1 MRGHHAHRAVMVA
14 RMGIRWVAL
23 TLQLEVWPHL
33 ALVPHSNLQ
42 SLPTHVHHQIP
53 LDLPASGTCTFLCR
67 DIAQGGT
74 AMEQP
79 LTVSQLARAT
89 GMPAKTIRY
98 YEQIGVLPAPRRS
111 TAGYRQYSRHDVHR
125 LLFIRRAR
133 ALGLSLAHLKALTGE
148 LDSGE
153 CLTMRPRLH
162 ALVTEQLRTVQQQ
175 IAEFQLLERQL
186 AQVLQ
191 RLQTAA
197 PAPHVDGCRCLD
209 SDTHEAQEP
218 LQHPASLP
226 WKGEAM
232 RTSTLE
238 PLTMLAPSPLS
249 ETNSAAD
256 EQCGCGCGCGVSLT
270 QLALPQDAT
279 RRRGDTDSAPPT
291 QP

>member
-1 MRGHHAHRAVMVA
+1 
-14 RMGIRWVAL
+14 
-23 TLQLEVWPHL
+23 
-33 ALVPHSNLQ
+33 
-42 SLPTHVHHQIP
+42 
-53 LDLPASGTCTFLCR
+53 
-67 DIAQGGT
+67 
-74 AMEQP
+74 MERP

-133 ALGLSLAHLKALTGE
+133 ALGLSLANLKELTAE

-162 ALVTEQLRTVQQQ
+162 ALVAEQLRTVQRQ

-197 PAPHVDGCRCLD
+197 PTHHTDGCQCLD
-209 SDTHEAQEP
+209 SDTPEEQEP
-218 LQHPASLP
+218 FQHPIPLKS
-226 WKGEAM
+226 KGEAM
-232 RTSTLE
+232 PTSTLE
-238 PLTMLAPSPLS
+238 PLTMLAPASLS
-249 ETNSAAD
+249 EHNGAGN
-256 EQCGCGCGCGVSLT
+256 EHCGCGCGCEVSFT
-270 QLALPQDAT
+270 QLALPQNT
-279 RRRGDTDSAPPT
+279 MERRSDKERVQPT
-291 QP
+291 QS